1 MKIDHGEI
9 FSRLLPKIGILSFCF
24 FFLYSTDAC
33 SVTKDLIMI
42 DWFGISIGLL
52 GGLSFFL
59 YGMQKMSDGMKAAAG
74 NQMRVILKS
83 LTKNRFIAVI
93 VGAFVTMI
101 IQSSSATTVMLVS
114 FVQAGLLNMTQ
125 SMGVILGADIG
136 TTITA
141 QMIAFKL
148 TDYALV
154 FVAAGF
160 SLLLFGKSENTK
172 STGEILLG
180 FGLLFFGM
188 KLMSDVMA
196 PLRTYPGFIT
206 LMHDLESPAMGILVG
221 AGFTALVQSSSA
233 TTGILIV
240 LAQQGLITV
249 EGGIP
254 VILGANIGTCVT
266 AGLAGI
272 GATREA
278 KRVAIAHVL
287 FKVVGVA
294 LFIFWIPKF
303 AQFVEFLAMK
313 SESGTARMIANAH
326 TIFNVTMAIIML
338 PFIPLLSRLIYVI
351 FPEQKK
357 SKSLE
362 IATHH
367 IDGSMLKTPPV
378 AMDLSRAEI
387 ARMARLLG
395 RMLNAVIIPFISDE
409 RYLLKQKE
417 DRKTQQL
424 LLREIPKRDAVFP
437 ELTLMEGIHFREE
450 KINFLDR
457 KIGEY
462 LTAIARQN
470 ITEDQAAEIFCMA
483 SIVKDLESIGDI
495 IERSMIPLVA
505 KKRKLYHDFSD
516 EGKEE
521 LLIYHSKA
529 SKQLRHLEA
538 AFSETDLAIAQK
550 IMEKEKK
557 YLDLEQSFRARHLKR
572 MIANHEASV
581 KTTEVYM
588 ELIDLIKQVVLYSSN
603 IAKTYINATTE
614 RKSSSSE
621 SGQSGVNTFIP

>member
-1 MKIDHGEI
+1 MKTDHNPIIPTLAVKTGM
-9 FSRLLPKIGILSFCF
+9 LSFCL
-24 FFLYSTDAC
+24 FFLLFSDA
-33 SVTKDLIMI
+33 SSNTGSMIKI
-42 DWFGISIGLL
+42 DWFGIVIGLL

-59 YGMQKMSDGMKAAAG
+59 YGMQKMSDSMKTAAG
-74 NQMRVILKS
+74 NYMRAILKS

-141 QMIAFKL
+141 QIIAFKL
-148 TDYALV
+148 TNYALV

-160 SLLLFGKSENTK
+160 SFLLFGKTGNTR
-172 STGEILLG
+172 SVGEILLG

-206 LMHDLESPAMGILVG
+206 LMQDLESPAMGILVG

-254 VILGANIGTCVT
+254 VILRANIGTCVT
-266 AGLAGI
+266 VGLAGI

-287 FKVVGVA
+287 FKIVGVA
-294 LFIFWIPKF
+294 SFVFWIPKF
-303 AQFVEFLAMK
+303 AQFVEFLAVRFD
-313 SESGTARMIANAH
+313 SGTARMIANAH

-338 PFIPLLSRLIYVI
+338 PFILLLSRLIYVI
-351 FPEQKK
+351 SPEQKK
-357 SKSLE
+357 PKSLE
-362 IATHH
+362 ISTHH
-367 IDGSMLKTPPV
+367 INDSMLKTPSVP
-378 AMDLSRAEI
+378 MDLSRAEI
-387 ARMARLLG
+387 ARMARLIG
-395 RMLNAVIIPFISDE
+395 RMLNSVIIPFISDE

-417 DRKTQQL
+417 DRQTQAL

-470 ITEDQAAEIFCMA
+470 ITGDQAAEIFCMA
-483 SIVKDLESIGDI
+483 SIVKDMESIGDI
-495 IERSMIPLVA
+495 IERNMVPLMA

-516 EGKEE
+516 ERK
-521 LLIYHSKA
+521 KF
-529 SKQLRHLEA
+529 LR
-538 AFSETDLAIAQK
+538 
-550 IMEKEKK
+550 
-557 YLDLEQSFRARHLKR
+557 FRTRPTRDQCFCPL
-572 MIANHEASV
+572 N
-581 KTTEVYM
+581 
-588 ELIDLIKQVVLYSSN
+588 
-603 IAKTYINATTE
+603 
-614 RKSSSSE
+614 
-621 SGQSGVNTFIP
+621 